1 MPGDEFCQDMRQY
14 IGDLLNWKD
23 RLTKHLETEKQNQC
37 CTLRGRCESTLPKFE
52 QRHGNKSS

>member
-37 CTLRGRCESTLPKFE
+37 CTLWR
-52 QRHGNKSS
+52 QM